1 MSKSRWLSF
10 LLTPYWHGWH
20 RWVAWI
26 ICTCAIF
33 SLGVLRVATDAE
45 FSFAT
50 LALIPVLLIA
60 WLGGRTNGQLIAF
73 LAAAMWAVSDI
84 ISARQFSAAWIPW
97 ANSVT
102 RWMTYSLVALLAAKV
117 HEQYDKEH
125 EHATR
130 DVLTGLLNRRAFLD
144 VGTLEVERLKRYS
157 HPAGVVFL
165 DLDNFKQL
173 NDAQGHNAGDAA
185 LQEVA
190 ETLKNML
197 RTTDLVARLGGDE
210 FAVLLP
216 EIGFDA
222 AVDTANKLL
231 LTAHKALQ
239 KFPPV
244 KLSIGLAWYEE
255 INQSFPA
262 MLEAADKLMYAAKEN
277 GKGNV
282 RAQRIIPQP

>member
-1 MSKSRWLSF
+1 MRKSRWLSF
-10 LLTPYWHGWH
+10 LLTPYWHGWC
-20 RWVAWI
+20 RWVAWGI
-26 ICTCAIF
+26 SIGAIF
-33 SLGVLRVATDAE
+33 SLGLLRVATDAE

-50 LALIPVLLIA
+50 LALLPVLLIA
-60 WLGGRTNGQLIAF
+60 WLGGRSNGLLIAF
-73 LAAAMWAVSDI
+73 LAAAMWAISDGV
-84 ISARQFSAAWIPW
+84 SARQFSASWIPW

-102 RWMTYSLVALLAAKV
+102 RWMTYSLVAFLTAKV

-125 EHATR
+125 ENATR

-144 VGTLEVERLKRYS
+144 GGMLEVERLKRYS
-157 HPAGVVFL
+157 HPAAFVFI

-173 NDAQGHNAGDAA
+173 NDTQGHDVGDAA

-190 ETLKNML
+190 ETLRNML

-222 AVDTANKLL
+222 ALDTANKILL
-231 LTAHKALQ
+231 AAHKALQ

-255 INQSFPA
+255 INKPFLA
-262 MLEAADKLMYAAKEN
+262 MLEDADRLMYAAKEN
-277 GKGNV
+277 GKGNI
-282 RAQRIIPQP
+282 RAQRIASQP